1 MSSTDQP
8 IAENE
13 QVKELLALLQKN
25 KTPGYEDFVQ
35 MIGYVTVLENRL
47 ATAIE
52 DLTAMREDLQKMQ
65 NNSLKAS
72 LQNTCKSLEANIAAM
87 QEKLAELKRRI
98 VEGCKNILDD
108 FKARGTVALN
118 GIAQF
123 FHLKPL
129 FEAIRQG
136 AENSQ
141 QRSNQAMEC
150 IDAFAAE
157 YHETGKHLKNMRLAL
172 MGKEPIQEAKTAGAI
187 TQIVKA
193 PYRASR
199 ACMGTIRKTAEKAA
213 GALERLAQAARERSS
228 VIQAMREQKA
238 KAAPPK
244 KKDAPAK
251 TQTER

>member
-8 IAENE
+8 IADNE
-13 QVKELLALLQKN
+13 QVKELLALLQEN

-52 DLTAMREDLQKMQ
+52 DLTAMREDLQRMQ
-65 NNSLKAS
+65 NNSLKTS

-87 QEKLAELKRRI
+87 QERLTKLKNKI
-98 VEGCKNILDD
+98 IEGCKNILAD

-123 FHLKPL
+123 LHLKPL
-129 FEAIRQG
+129 FEAIRHG

-141 QRSNQAMEC
+141 QKSNQAMER

-172 MGKEPIQEAKTAGAI
+172 MGKEPVQEAKSAGAI
-187 TQIVKA
+187 TQYVKA

-199 ACMGTIRKTAEKAA
+199 ACMGTVRKTAEKAA
-213 GALERLAQAARERSS
+213 DTLERLAQAARERSS

-238 KAAPPK
+238 KTAPPK
-244 KKDAPAK
+244 KKNAPSK

>member
-1 MSSTDQP
+1 MSAVDQP

-13 QVKELLALLQKN
+13 QVKELLELLKQN
-25 KTPGYEDFVQ
+25 KTPGYDDFIQV
-35 MIGYVTVLENRL
+35 IGYVTTVENRL

-52 DLTAMREDLQKMQ
+52 DLAAMREDLHRMQ
-65 NNSLKAS
+65 NNSLKSS
-72 LQNTCKSLEANIAAM
+72 LQNTCKTLEANIAAM
-87 QEKLAELKRRI
+87 QEKLNELKTKI
-98 VEGCKNILDD
+98 IEGCKNILAD
-108 FKARGTVALN
+108 FKDRGTIALN

-123 FHLKPL
+123 LHLKPL

-136 AENSQ
+136 AENSRQ
-141 QRSNQAMEC
+141 TSNRAMER
-150 IDAFAAE
+150 IDAFTAE

-172 MGKEPIQEAKTAGAI
+172 MGKEPVQEAKSAGEIAR
-187 TQIVKA
+187 IVKA

-199 ACMGTIRKTAEKAA
+199 ACMGTVKKVSEKAA
-213 GALERLAQAARERSS
+213 DALERLAETARERTS

-244 KKDAPAK
+244 KKDAPSK